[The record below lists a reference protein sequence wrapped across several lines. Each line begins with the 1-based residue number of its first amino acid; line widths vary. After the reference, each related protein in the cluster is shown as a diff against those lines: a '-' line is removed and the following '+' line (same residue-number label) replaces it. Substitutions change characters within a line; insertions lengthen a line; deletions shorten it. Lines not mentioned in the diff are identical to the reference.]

1 MKIKQHTLEFPISQ
15 KRNHKNKKKKWEM
28 SETNE
33 NENTRY
39 QNAGDA
45 TKAVVKGKLTAVNTY
60 IKIKEKSQIND
71 RT

>member
-15 KRNHKNKKKKWEM
+15 KRNHKNKKKKWAM

-39 QNAGDA
+39 QNPGDA
-45 TKAVVKGKLTAVNTY
+45 TKAVLKG
-60 IKIKEKSQIND
+60 S
-71 RT
+71 